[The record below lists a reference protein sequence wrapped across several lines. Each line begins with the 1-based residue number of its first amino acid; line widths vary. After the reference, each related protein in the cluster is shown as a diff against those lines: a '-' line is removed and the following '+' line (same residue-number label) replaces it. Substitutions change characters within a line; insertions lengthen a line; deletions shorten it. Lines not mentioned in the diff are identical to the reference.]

1 LRDMRLANILIAK
14 RREKGV
20 TQDEFAAH
28 VRVSKGSVS
37 KWERG
42 HTFPDIMLLPII
54 AEYFGITIDQLMSH
68 SPQLSQAEAERIY
81 TRLAESFTKKPFEDV
96 IMECDTLVKRHY
108 SCFRFVWY
116 VALLYRSHAHL
127 AATAERKTQIFQMAI
142 DLCEHILQNC
152 REPHLLQ
159 STMYFQA
166 LYYMQ
171 GEQPEKVIEL
181 LCGENQMPLQY
192 CNGGID
198 NSISSSSLIASQA
211 HRMLGNTAMAIE
223 IEQAEIYCALMT
235 MINSLIA
242 YIRFNFENFEIAHLA
257 YERAVNLAES
267 FNMRRLYPNN
277 VADLYYWG
285 ARMYQAAGD
294 SEKATHALGKYVDV
308 CVNGYFPLTIRGDS
322 FFSKIDSWVAKMDST
337 LTMHNDGTIK
347 EMLKEAMFDPAF
359 DTLRENQAFISLAKK
374 LKEDLQ

>member
-1 LRDMRLANILIAK
+1 MSLANILIAK

-68 SPQLSQAEAERIY
+68 SPQLSKEGIVRIY
-81 TRLAESFTKKPFEDV
+81 THLAESFAKNPFEEV
-96 IMECDTLVKRHY
+96 IEECDALVKRHY
-108 SCFRFVWY
+108 SCFEFVLHI
-116 VALLYRSHAHL
+116 ALLYRSHSHM

-152 REPHLLQ
+152 RETQILQ
-159 STMYFQA
+159 STIYFQA

-171 GEQPEKVIEL
+171 SGQPEKVIEL
-181 LCGENQMPLQY
+181 LCDENQMPFQY

-198 NSISSSSLIASQA
+198 YSISSSSLIVAQA
-211 HRMLGNTAMAIE
+211 HRLLGNTEMAIE
-223 IEQAEIYCALMT
+223 IEQVEIFCTLMT
-235 MINSLIA
+235 MLNSLIA
-242 YIRFNFENFEIAHLA
+242 YVRSNFEDYGTVNLA
-257 YERAVNLAES
+257 YERAVNLVES

-277 VADLYYWG
+277 VADLYFWG
-285 ARMYQAAGD
+285 ARMHQAAGE
-294 SEKATHALGKYVDV
+294 SEKAVEALGKYVDV
-308 CVNGYFPLTIRGDS
+308 CVNGYFPLTVRGDS
-322 FFSKIDSWVAKMDST
+322 FFSKIDSWVAKIDSG
-337 LTMHNDGTIK
+337 LMMHNDATIK
-347 EMLKEAMFDPAF
+347 EMMKEVMFDPAF
-359 DTLRENQAFISLAKK
+359 DTLRENQEFVSLVEK
-374 LKEDLQ
+374 LKSL